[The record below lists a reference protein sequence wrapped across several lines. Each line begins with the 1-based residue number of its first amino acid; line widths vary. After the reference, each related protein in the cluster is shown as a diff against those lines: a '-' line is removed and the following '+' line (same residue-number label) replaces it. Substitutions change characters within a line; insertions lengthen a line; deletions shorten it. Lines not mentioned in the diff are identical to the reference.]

1 MTRAMA
7 TPQFHS
13 LRIRDVSPET
23 ADGISVAFEVPQ
35 TLREL
40 YRFTQGQFLTLR
52 AQVGNEELRRSYSI
66 CAAVPDYESDGALRV
81 GIKRV
86 ADGRFSNWA
95 NDHLATG
102 QSVDVMTP
110 DGRFF
115 TPLDATQSRHYV
127 GFAGGSGITPMLSLI
142 ATSLAVEP
150 ASRFTLIYGNRDL
163 RSIMFVEALEG
174 LKNRFMD
181 RFRLIHVLAE
191 EPQEVPLFNG
201 LLNQEKCSALLSG
214 LVPAASIDQAFIC
227 GPAPMM
233 DAAEAAL
240 IAAGV
245 APTQI
250 AIERFGTPNPSGAP
264 KAPIALDD
272 DAPAA
277 EVTVIVDGK
286 TRVLKVPFEGVSI
299 LDAGLLKGAALP
311 YACKGGVCCT
321 CRARVLSGEV
331 KMARNFTLEQWEM
344 DKGFVL
350 TCQSSPVSDKIVISY
365 DER

>member
-1 MTRAMA
+1 MA

-13 LRIRDVSPET
+13 LRIRSVDTET
-23 ADGISVAFEVPQ
+23 ADAISVAFDVPNE
-35 TLREL
+35 LRDQFA
-40 YRFTQGQFLTLR
+40 FTQGQFLTLR
-52 AQVGNEELRRSYSI
+52 AQVGDEELRRSYSI
-66 CAAVPDYESDGALRV
+66 CAPVPDYEAQGTLRV

-86 ADGRFSNWA
+86 AGGRFSNWA
-95 NDHLATG
+95 NDHLEPG
-102 QSVDVMTP
+102 QTVDVMTP

-115 TPLDATQSRHYV
+115 TPLSSENAKHYV

-142 ATSLAVEP
+142 ATTLAVEP

-174 LKNRFMD
+174 LKNRFID
-181 RFRLIHVLAE
+181 RFRLIHVLAD

-201 LLNQEKCSALLSG
+201 LLDQAKCTELLSN

-227 GPAPMM
+227 GPGPMM

-240 IAAGV
+240 LAAGV
-245 APTQI
+245 NADAI

-264 KAPIALDD
+264 VAPVVI
-272 DAPAA
+272 DADTPVS
-277 EVTVIVDGK
+277 EVTIISDGK
-286 TRVLKVPFEGVSI
+286 SRQIKVPFEGLSI
-299 LDAGLLKGAALP
+299 LDSGLLKGADLP

-321 CRARVLSGEV
+321 CRARILEGEV
-331 KMARNFTLEQWEM
+331 TMDRNFTLEQWEI

-350 TCQSSPVSDKIVISY
+350 TCQSHPVTDKVVVSY